1 MPILEQAGGWMR
13 LDKYKGPEIPA
24 SEWEDLTYTTYSS
37 DPTTY
42 FAPITSATGEI
53 ELKGF
58 WEYGKADLDGVW
70 TPNAEKCPSIVK
82 WVESI
87 GARFGRV
94 QLLRMSANTMREC
107 RWGLHLDNNN
117 QGNPENQGWVVRV
130 WLELTDDP
138 SSALVVRPTEFDRK
152 GEVKIALPK
161 YQQAV
166 VDSEFLWHGGH
177 HTSDHVRY
185 AVIASVESG
194 PALERWIEIAA
205 RRLTSRTAVSRG
217 GGGRGL
223 AAAGVPASCPRPEP
237 SRRRSESWSSASV
250 FWPGWANSVG
260 LFKLSCGRSAFG
272 RRRLLGRRMR
282 AGERGTART
291 GRSAA
296 GSRRSSRP
304 MPPA

>member
-1 MPILEQAGGWMR
+1 MSALKDALKNEYTKQILRYTGVRKAGLEQRKTPHYRMPILEQAGGWMR
-13 LDKYKGPEIPA
+13 LNKYQGPEIPA
-24 SEWEDLTYTTYSS
+24 AEWEELTYTTYAS
-37 DPTTY
+37 DPTTF

-70 TPNAEKCPSIVK
+70 TENAKKCPSIVN

-138 SSALVVRPTEFDRK
+138 SSALVVRPTEFDRRS
-152 GEVKIALPK
+152 EVKIQLPK

-166 VDSEFLWHGGH
+166 VDSEYLWHGGH
-177 HTSDHVRY
+177 HASDHMRY

-194 PALERWIEIAA
+194 PALERWIESQ
-205 RRLTSRTAVSRG
+205 RPTS
-217 GGGRGL
+217 
-223 AAAGVPASCPRPEP
+223 
-237 SRRRSESWSSASV
+237 
-250 FWPGWANSVG
+250 
-260 LFKLSCGRSAFG
+260 
-272 RRRLLGRRMR
+272 
-282 AGERGTART
+282 
-291 GRSAA
+291 
-296 GSRRSSRP
+296 
-304 MPPA
+304 

>member
-1 MPILEQAGGWMR
+1 MSALKDSLKNEYTKQILRVTGVRKASLQQRKTPHYRMPMLEQAGGWMR

-117 QGNPENQGWVVRV
+117 QGNPESNGWAVRV
-130 WLELTDDP
+130 WLELTQDD
-138 SSALVVRPTEFDRK
+138 SSRLVLRQEEFDK
-152 GEVKIALPK
+152 ASEVQIPLPR

-166 VDSEFLWHGGH
+166 VDSQALYHGGFH
-177 HTSDHVRY
+177 HGEETRY
-185 AVIASVESG
+185 ALISTFESS
-194 PALERWIEIAA
+194 PQFERWIDSQ
-205 RRLTSRTAVSRG
+205 LPSQ
-217 GGGRGL
+217 
-223 AAAGVPASCPRPEP
+223 AAAA
-237 SRRRSESWSSASV
+237 
-250 FWPGWANSVG
+250 
-260 LFKLSCGRSAFG
+260 
-272 RRRLLGRRMR
+272 
-282 AGERGTART
+282 
-291 GRSAA
+291 
-296 GSRRSSRP
+296 
-304 MPPA
+304 